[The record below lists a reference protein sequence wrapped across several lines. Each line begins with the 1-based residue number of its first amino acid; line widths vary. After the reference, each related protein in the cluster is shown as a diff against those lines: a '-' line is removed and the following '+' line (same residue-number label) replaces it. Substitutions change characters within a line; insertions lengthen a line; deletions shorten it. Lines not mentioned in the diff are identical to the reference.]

1 MSQQGTATAGHSS
14 TGSGETGTAWESRT
28 DGARVSLAEAG
39 SSDEDSVSSV
49 FGDGQSEAEA
59 QLYAY
64 LDHMTA
70 SRPASGFQPLDELNA
85 RLNEQPY
92 RDSLL
97 FPHLGDESES
107 LEVRAPALSETYRGD
122 LDWFEHRFGE
132 LKRLLT
138 KKDEG
143 KREIAQINARLVE
156 IIARVD
162 KLSAAMPNGKIM
174 ASVETKLTTL
184 SRSLDETREQSAADA
199 GRISRA
205 AKEILAASAGVQEA
219 PLRFEAA
226 ARHTVEGLS
235 RTVSATAS
243 RAAVLA
249 AAHVTTAPKQAAAT
263 NGIERLEAEL
273 RALNQ
278 QSRESGE
285 RTAAALDRVHNSLRD
300 FLERGQG
307 AQGTGT
313 VQPPRRRAS
322 VHEPIS
328 SDSAVYMR
336 GETGFGAAPAPEPR
350 LDTLLSRNPPRS
362 DPNLF
367 EALREADERHSKKKA
382 AMAQDAGAGKGSA
395 EPAVPSGKSFP
406 REEEKGAPLAGIAAV
421 AFILLL
427 VSAALFYLHI
437 KSRAEPAHFSA
448 VPEANTRIAAPVRQ
462 LSSAGLPFKP
472 RRAQDAPSL
481 FAAADQD
488 GASPQPGN
496 AGEDLETLESA
507 ARRGDKDAQFRIG
520 TRFLNGGGLDGGAA
534 PAARWFAKAAGQG
547 HIEAQFMLASMLERG
562 AGVAKDEAKAVAL
575 YRQAATSG
583 HVQAMHNLG
592 TLLLKNETAQSYRE
606 AASWF
611 ERAAEAGLA
620 DSQYNLALLYEH
632 GLGIEQDLWRAYQ
645 WYIRAAKL
653 GVKEAAEQAGQL
665 KKTLSAAETATQ
677 PEPAGSWRPV
687 LEDAAKSADR
697 GSGAKG

>member
-1 MSQQGTATAGHSS
+1 MSHQGTATAGHSN
-14 TGSGETGTAWESRT
+14 TGSGDTGSAWKSAAEGARANLAETGPA
-28 DGARVSLAEAG
+28 
-39 SSDEDSVSSV
+39 DEDSVSSV
-49 FGDGQSEAEA
+49 FGDGQSEAEE

-64 LDHMTA
+64 LGHVTA

-97 FPHLGDESES
+97 FPHSGEERRS
-107 LEVRAPALSETYRGD
+107 LERSAPALSEPYRGD

-138 KKDEG
+138 QKDEG
-143 KREIAQINARLVE
+143 RREIAQVNVRLAE

-162 KLSAAMPNGKIM
+162 KLSAAMPNGKTM
-174 ASVETKLTTL
+174 ASVDTKLTAL

-205 AKEILAASAGVQEA
+205 AREILAASSRMQEA

-235 RTVSATAS
+235 QTVAATAS
-243 RAAVLA
+243 RAAVLTA
-249 AAHVTTAPKQAAAT
+249 AQIAPKPAAET
-263 NGIERLEAEL
+263 SGIERLEAEL

-285 RTAAALDRVHNSLRD
+285 RTAAALDRVHNSLRN
-300 FLERGQG
+300 FLERGQTG
-307 AQGTGT
+307 QGTGT
-313 VQPPRRRAS
+313 VQPPKRRAS
-322 VHEPIS
+322 VHQPIS

-336 GETGFGAAPAPEPR
+336 GETGFGTNPVPEPR
-350 LDTLLSRNPPRS
+350 LDTLLLRNGPPS
-362 DPNLF
+362 DASFF
-367 EALREADERHSKKKA
+367 EALREADERHGEKKA
-382 AMAQDAGAGKGSA
+382 AMAQDAGAGKGSP
-395 EPAVPSGKSFP
+395 ERAVSPGTSFL

-421 AFILLL
+421 AIVLLL
-427 VSAALFYLHI
+427 VSVALFYLHI
-437 KSRAEPAHFSA
+437 QSRAEPAHFSA
-448 VPEANTRIAAPVRQ
+448 MPEAGTQVAAPARL
-462 LSSAGLPFKP
+462 LSSGRLPFKP
-472 RRAQDAPSL
+472 RRTPDSPSL

-488 GASPQPGN
+488 NASSQPDN
-496 AGEDLETLESA
+496 AGEELEMLESA
-507 ARRGDKDAQFRIG
+507 ARHGDKDAQFRIG
-520 TRFLNGGGLDGGAA
+520 TRFLNGGGLEGGETA
-534 PAARWFAKAAGQG
+534 AARWFAKAAGQG
-547 HIEAQFMLASMLERG
+547 HIEAQYMLASMLERG
-562 AGVAKDEAKAVAL
+562 AGVAKDEAKAIEL
-575 YRQAATSG
+575 YRQAATAG

-592 TLLLKNETAQSYRE
+592 TLLLNNETPQSYRE

-632 GLGIEQDLWRAYQ
+632 GLGIEQDLSRAYQ

-653 GVKEAAEQAGQL
+653 GVKEAAEQAGRL
-665 KKTLSAAETATQ
+665 KQMLSAAETATTSEQ
-677 PEPAGSWRPV
+677 SGSWRPV